1 MEPIIVKLS
10 TEFNTTA
17 KDLKDK
23 LNEYQEKHQTET
35 TFHNSE
41 DPLVWIIRGCID
53 YFAQLDN
60 GFLGIGNA
68 SGIPSMQADHFANN
82 LYRLNNAMK
91 SLKRLWYLKEYKTLD
106 EFNTLFR
113 YQNTY
118 CSFRRAA
125 YKN

>member
-23 LNEYQEKHQTET
+23 FNEYQEKHQTET

-41 DPLVWIIRGCID
+41 ASLVWIIRGCID
-53 YFAQLDN
+53 YFDQLDN
-60 GFLGIGNA
+60 GFLGIGNE
-68 SGIPSMQADHFANN
+68 SGIPDMKADHFVNN

-91 SLKRLWYLKEYKTLD
+91 YLKRLWDLKEHL
-106 EFNTLFR
+106 LFI
-113 YQNTY
+113 QESSLQKLNL
-118 CSFRRAA
+118 
-125 YKN
+125 